1 MLDSTIE
8 PFRYLSHSEHLHVIV
23 LDMEGRFKFLSNC
36 YLKKFGHLPTSYIGG
51 LSIDSVI
58 PEDRDLCTQA
68 SLKSIENPRTPV
80 HAVLRKSDGYGGFFW
95 TQWEFTFEPNYLD
108 EEPFII
114 GIGYDVSTRELL
126 EQQNDK
132 LSTEVKISHEKL
144 KVKMALL
151 QTAEKIAKIG
161 SWKFDVLSN
170 TLTWSD
176 ETSAIHGL
184 PKEDNIWDFNVANL
198 VDYYHESYRPAIIN
212 AFQNCMMNGREFN
225 IISKII
231 NKQGQEKWVRVCGIP
246 DFQNDQIVAIDGT
259 IQDITVQQENSIL
272 LEKQNTQLRDIAFLQ
287 SHILRHPVVNILSLI
302 ELMDITELS
311 QEQADYFE
319 LMRKETARLD
329 EIIKTIVNKSAAIRF

>member
-1 MLDSTIE
+1 
-8 PFRYLSHSEHLHVIV
+8 
-23 LDMEGRFKFLSNC
+23 MEGRFKFLSNC
-36 YLKKFGHLPTSYIGG
+36 YLKKFGHLPTSFIGG
-51 LSIDSVI
+51 LSIESVI

-68 SLKSIENPRTPV
+68 SLKSIENPGTPV

-126 EQQNDK
+126 EHQNDK
-132 LSTEVKISHEKL
+132 LSTEVKLSHEKL
-144 KVKMALL
+144 KEKMSLL

-184 PKEDNIWDFNVANL
+184 PKEDNFWDFNVANL

-212 AFQNCMMNGREFN
+212 AFQNCMKNGSEFN
-225 IISKII
+225 IISKMI
-231 NKQGQEKWVRVCGIP
+231 NKQGQEKWVRVRGIP
-246 DFQNDQIVAIDGT
+246 DFQNNQIVAIYGT

-272 LEKQNTQLRDIAFLQ
+272 LEKQNSHLRDIAFLQ
-287 SHILRHPVVNILSLI
+287 SHILRHPVVNLLSII
-302 ELMDITELS
+302 ELLNITELT

-319 LMRKETARLD
+319 LIRKETARLD
-329 EIIKTIVNKSAAIRF
+329 EIIKTIVHKSAEVRF